1 MADSQVA
8 EMTTETFLLDSFSVA
23 VCDIAAADLKALHA
37 LSLSVG
43 WSHRAEDW
51 AFMREVGCGLVAMDE
66 SGRVHGSAM
75 WFPFGDAFA
84 TVGMVIVTPLLQN
97 HGGGQ
102 RLMRHLLDQVNGR
115 ALGLHATS
123 QSHQLFRSL
132 GFADEGPV
140 YLRQGAAGPPPEA
153 PPAAAAE
160 LRAVKRSDLSEI
172 RRLDRLATGH
182 DRCALI
188 EHLMARS
195 HGVALEAG
203 AGLEGVALMRPFGRG
218 WVIGPVIAKSE
229 EDAIRLIHPLVAA
242 REGAF
247 LRIDIGDAGGRLA
260 DFLERCGLGVSEIV
274 TRMSR
279 DEPWPFRTDAAAAMY
294 GLASHATG

>member
-1 MADSQVA
+1 
-8 EMTTETFLLDSFSVA
+8 MTTETFLLDNFSVA
-23 VCDIAAADLKALHA
+23 VCDIADADVKALHA

-51 AFMREVGCGLVAMDE
+51 AFMREVGRGLVAMDE

-75 WFPFGDAFA
+75 WFPFGDAFD

-102 RLMRHLLDQVNGR
+102 RLMRHLLDQVKGR
-115 ALGLHATS
+115 ALGLHATT
-123 QSHQLFRSL
+123 QSHQLFRAL
-132 GFADEGPV
+132 GFIDEAPV
-140 YLRQGAAGPPPEA
+140 YLRKGFAGPLPD
-153 PPAAAAE
+153 PPAAGGAVP
-160 LRAVKRSDLSEI
+160 RAVESSDLAEI

-182 DRCALI
+182 DRSALI
-188 EHLMARS
+188 EALMARS
-195 HGVALEAG
+195 HGMALVG
-203 AGLEGVALMRPFGRG
+203 GDGLEGIALMRPFGRG

-229 EDAIRLIHPLVAA
+229 EDALRLIHPLIAA
-242 REGAF
+242 HEGSF
-247 LRIDIGDAGGRLA
+247 VRIDIGAAVGPLA
-260 DFLERCGLGVSEIV
+260 DFLERCGLDVSEIV

-279 DEPWPFRTDAAAAMY
+279 GDPWPFARDVAAVMY